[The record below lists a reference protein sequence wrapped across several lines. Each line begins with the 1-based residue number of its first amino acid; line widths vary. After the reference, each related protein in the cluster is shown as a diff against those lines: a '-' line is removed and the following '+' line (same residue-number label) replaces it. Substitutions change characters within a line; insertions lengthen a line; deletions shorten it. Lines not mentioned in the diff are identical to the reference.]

1 MLVLSIEYRDSRCE
15 SNDHYEYIIYY
26 YSFYTIRSKKK
37 KKKQIIIRVTQ
48 DNSDQTVA

>member
-26 YSFYTIRSKKK
+26 YSFYTIWSKK